1 MLRRNPGFTLVA
13 ILTLAL
19 TIGANIAI
27 FSVTS
32 AMLLRP
38 FPYRQ
43 PQQLASLQPVSA
55 IQSADDL
62 MDEGRAQPRLTMVL
76 LAAFSITA
84 LTLAAIGLAAGLL
97 LTRLMSSVLLAAFS
111 ITALTL
117 AAIGL
122 AAGLLLT
129 RLMSSVLYQTSAY
142 DLGTFALAPVV
153 FLLIA
158 WLASWLPARR
168 ATRVDPIDTLK
179 AS

>member
-1 MLRRNPGFTLVA
+1 
-13 ILTLAL
+13 
-19 TIGANIAI
+19 
-27 FSVTS
+27 
-32 AMLLRP
+32 
-38 FPYRQ
+38 
-43 PQQLASLQPVSA
+43 
-55 IQSADDL
+55 
-62 MDEGRAQPRLTMVL
+62 VL

-84 LTLAAIGLAAGLL
+84 LTLAA
-97 LTRLMSSVLLAAFS
+97 S
-111 ITALTL
+111 
-117 AAIGL
+117 GL

-129 RLMSSVLYQTSAY
+129 RLMSSVLYQTSAH